1 MAIVTNEDFA
11 LEVKGDRLRTLYQF
25 TLIFCITAMLL
36 VFTFGFTLSPDEG
49 SAGPLLI
56 ALAVI
61 SVGCLITRA
70 FLQKDLVVGAAW
82 AYAIGTILG
91 TGVLLMDTT
100 PGLSQMVVF
109 ILPVIVFLAGLLLS
123 PSHTFFMAILS
134 VVVAVLSPN
143 IGDITSFALTGEQI
157 FASFLVF
164 LSAIFAVQ
172 VSGELY
178 QITEWALSNY
188 QRERRTNDE
197 LFEKRQ
203 ALQLSLKRSEIL
215 GSKLMDSNKEL
226 ETAYDAAEEAKQFR
240 GQFLANM
247 SHELRTPLNAIIG
260 FSETMLKFPM
270 MYDNQPLPTTYE
282 RDLNQIYDSGRQLL
296 HVIND
301 ILDLAKVDAGKLE
314 ILMQEVDASPIIAA
328 VTSVAKGLIKGQ
340 PIAFDDNL
348 PDSLPKVWA
357 DESRLR
363 QVLLNLYSNACKY
376 TDEGLITLTVTEKDG
391 RVIFALKDTGIGI
404 APEFQDAVFEEFRQ
418 ATNAGR
424 DVRSGTGLGL
434 PISKQLLELMG
445 GEIWLESEAG
455 VGSTFSFSLEA
466 YVGQE
471 DEDRTPTDEPANDED
486 FAVNETKPIA
496 RSSVKEHINTTS
508 TPEVSAEV

>member
-25 TLIFCITAMLL
+25 TLIFCVAAALL
-36 VFTFGFTLSPDEG
+36 IFTFGFTLNPGEG
-49 SAGPLLI
+49 TAGPLLL
-56 ALAVI
+56 ALGVVT
-61 SVGCLITRA
+61 VGCLITRA
-70 FLQKDLVVGAAW
+70 FLEKDQVVGAAW
-82 AYAIGTILG
+82 SYAIGMILA
-91 TGVLLMDTT
+91 TGVLLMDST
-100 PGLSQMVVF
+100 PGVSQMIVF
-109 ILPVIVFLAGLLLS
+109 VLPVIVFLAGLLLS
-123 PSHTFFMAILS
+123 PSHTFFMAVLS
-134 VVVAVLSPN
+134 TTVAILSPN
-143 IGDITSFALTGEQI
+143 ILDITAFSLSGEQL

-164 LSAIFAVQ
+164 LSAIFAIQ

-215 GSKLMDSNKEL
+215 SEKLMDSNQEL
-226 ETAYDAAEEAKQFR
+226 EVAYDAAEEAKQFR

-270 MYDNQPLPTTYE
+270 MYDNQPLPNMYE
-282 RDLNQIYDSGRQLL
+282 RDLTQIYDSGRQLL

-314 ILMQEVDASPIIAA
+314 IHMQEVDAGPIIAA

-340 PIAFDDNL
+340 PIGFEENL
-348 PDSLPKVWA
+348 PDPLPNVWA

-376 TDEGLITLTVTEKDG
+376 TDEGLIKLTVTEADG
-391 RVIFALKDTGIGI
+391 RVTFSLKDTGIGI
-404 APEFQDAVFEEFRQ
+404 APEFHDAVFEEFRQ

-445 GEIWLESEAG
+445 GDIWLESEVG
-455 VGSTFSFSLEA
+455 EGSTFSFSLET
-466 YVGQE
+466 YTGQNE
-471 DEDRTPTDEPANDED
+471 EDRTPEPEVDESDNFDVND
-486 FAVNETKPIA
+486 TKPIS
-496 RSSVKEHINTTS
+496 RSSIKKHLPEES
-508 TPEVSAEV
+508 TPEISAEV

>member
-1 MAIVTNEDFA
+1 MTMITNEDFA

-25 TLIFCITAMLL
+25 TLIFCITTALL
-36 VFTFGFTLSPDEG
+36 VFTFGFTFNPG
-49 SAGPLLI
+49 GNVATTLLI
-56 ALAVI
+56 ALGVVSI
-61 SVGCLITRA
+61 GCMITRA
-70 FLQKDLVVGAAW
+70 FLTKDIVVGAAW
-82 AYAIGTILG
+82 SYAIGAILG
-91 TGVLLMDTT
+91 TGVMLMDSTS
-100 PGLSQMVVF
+100 GFSQMIVF
-109 ILPVIVFLAGLLLS
+109 LLPVIVFLSGLLLS
-123 PSHTFFMAILS
+123 PSHTVFMAILS
-134 VVVAVLSPN
+134 IVVAILSPN
-143 IGDITSFALTGEQI
+143 ITSITNFVVGSEQI
-157 FASFLVF
+157 FSSFLVI

-215 GSKLMDSNKEL
+215 GTQLMDSNKEL

-270 MYDNQPLPTTYE
+270 MYDNQPLPNMYE

-314 ILMQEVDASPIIAA
+314 IHMQEVDASPIIAA

-340 PIAFDDNL
+340 PIGFEENL
-348 PDSLPKVWA
+348 PDPLPNVWA

-376 TDEGLITLTVTEKDG
+376 TDGGLIKLTVTQKDDK
-391 RVIFALKDTGIGI
+391 VVFSLQDTGIGI
-404 APEFQDAVFEEFRQ
+404 APEFHEAVFEEFSQ
-418 ATNAGR
+418 ATNSGR

-434 PISKQLLELMG
+434 PISKQLLELMDG
-445 GEIWLESEAG
+445 DIWLESEVG
-455 VGSTFSFSLEA
+455 VGSTFSFSIA
-466 YVGQE
+466 VYQGQE
-471 DEDRTPTDEPANDED
+471 NEERSAESDDNDIN
-486 FAVNETKPIA
+486 VTETKPIP
-496 RSSVKEHINTTS
+496 RTTISKEIDLKS
-508 TPEVSAEV
+508 QPEEVSAEV